1 MRRSRA
7 EADIVALAMA
17 RYNRKDHLHQR
28 AKKEGLRSRA
38 AYKLD
43 EMQQQFK
50 LLSKGQR
57 VADLGCWPGGWLEG
71 AAKFVGPKGRVVG
84 VDRAEVDPPIPL
96 ANVTALVGDLED
108 ADMAARLTAALG
120 NAGRVESQGAGARED
135 EARLAD
141 VVLSD
146 AAPKLTGVRETDR
159 ANEERLL
166 EAIEALLPKLLV
178 PGGSFVIKILEGP
191 EAQEIDRRIRKTFQ
205 TAKTVKLQSTRKG
218 STEKY
223 LVARGYLGDAG

>member
-1 MRRSRA
+1 
-7 EADIVALAMA
+7 MA

-43 EMQQQFK
+43 EVQQQFK

-57 VADLGCWPGGWLEG
+57 VADLGCWPGGWLEV
-71 AAKFVGPKGRVVG
+71 AAKFVGPTGRVVG

-108 ADMAARLTAALG
+108 ADMAVRLTAALG
-120 NAGRVESQGAGARED
+120 SDGSAMGQGEVERT
-135 EARLAD
+135 LAD

-166 EAIEALLPKLLV
+166 EAIEGLMPKLLA
-178 PGGSFVIKILEGP
+178 PGGSLVIKTLEGP
-191 EAQEIDRRIRKTFQ
+191 EAQEIDRRLRKIFER
-205 TAKTVKLQSTRKG
+205 AKTVKLRSTRKG

-223 LVARGYLGDAG
+223 LIARGYLGGSD

>member
-1 MRRSRA
+1 
-7 EADIVALAMA
+7 MA

-43 EMQQQFK
+43 EMQAQFK
-50 LLSKGQR
+50 LLSRGQR

-71 AAKFVGPKGRVVG
+71 AAKFVGPKGCVVG
-84 VDRAEVDPPIPL
+84 VDRAEVDPPIAL

-108 ADMAARLTAALG
+108 ADIGARLTAALG
-120 NAGRVESQGAGARED
+120 GSESTTDGVYAPI
-135 EARLAD
+135 AD

-191 EAQEIDRRIRKTFQ
+191 EAQEIDRRLRKAFQ
-205 TAKTVKLQSTRKG
+205 KAKTVKLQSTRKG

-223 LVARGYLGDAG
+223 LIARGYLGAGE

>member
-1 MRRSRA
+1 
-7 EADIVALAMA
+7 MA
-17 RYNRKDHLHQR
+17 KYNRKDHLHQR

-43 EMQQQFK
+43 EVQAQFR

-57 VADLGCWPGGWLEG
+57 VADLGCWPGGWLES

-84 VDRAEVDPPIPL
+84 VDLAEVDPPIAL
-96 ANVTALVGDLED
+96 LNVETLVGDLED
-108 ADMAARLTAALG
+108 PEIALRLTRAL
-120 NAGRVESQGAGARED
+120 AGRTAADEKTESPGCQ
-135 EARLAD
+135 AD

-178 PGGSFVIKILEGP
+178 PGGAFVIKILEGP
-191 EAQEIDRRIRKTFQ
+191 EAQAIDRRLRKAFEK
-205 TAKTVKLQSTRKG
+205 AKTIKLQATRKG

-223 LVARGYLGDAG
+223 LVAQGYRGPS

>member
-1 MRRSRA
+1 
-7 EADIVALAMA
+7 VPV
-17 RYNRKDHLHQR
+17 YQRKDRFHQR
-28 AKKEGLRSRA
+28 AKREGFRSRA
-38 AYKLD
+38 AYKLT
-43 EMQQQFK
+43 EIQASHR
-50 LLSKGQR
+50 LLRPGQR

-84 VDRAEVDPPIPL
+84 VDRAEVDPPILL

-135 EARLAD
+135 VARLAD

-178 PGGSFVIKILEGP
+178 RGGSFVIKILEGP

-205 TAKTVKLQSTRKG
+205 KAKTVKLQSTRKG

-223 LVARGYLGDAG
+223 LVARGYLGDATIANMDNPDSREIR

>member
-1 MRRSRA
+1 
-7 EADIVALAMA
+7 MA

-43 EMQQQFK
+43 EVQKGNK

-57 VADLGCWPGGWLEG
+57 VFDLGCWPGGWLEVAG
-71 AAKFVGPKGRVVG
+71 ALVGPRGRVVG
-84 VDRAEVDPPIPL
+84 VDRAEVDPVIPL
-96 ANVTALVGDLED
+96 AQVSAFVGDLEAPD
-108 ADMAARLTAALG
+108 IANRLRESLG
-120 NAGRVESQGAGARED
+120 AER
-135 EARLAD
+135 AD

-166 EAIEALLPKLLV
+166 EAIESLLPQLLKV
-178 PGGSFVIKILEGP
+178 GGSFLIKILEGP
-191 EAQEIDRRIRKTFQ
+191 EAQEIDRRMRKSFER
-205 TAKTVKLQSTRKG
+205 AKTLKLQSTRKG
-218 STEKY
+218 SSERY
-223 LVARGYLGDAG
+223 LIARGYRGDATAIR